1 MPDNV
6 DALADRLLDAF
17 ACWGGPHGF
26 ARAVESGEPDA
37 CGLCAVVEVYAVDR
51 LGATSA
57 DVAAALRR
65 AAVRRGMPSP
75 TVH

>member
-1 MPDNV
+1 MPDTV
-6 DALADRLLDAF
+6 DAPADRLLDAF

-37 CGLCAVVEVYAVDR
+37 RRLCAVVEVYTTER
-51 LGATSA
+51 LGATPA

-65 AAVRRGMPSP
+65 AAERRGMPP
-75 TVH
+75 VRVH